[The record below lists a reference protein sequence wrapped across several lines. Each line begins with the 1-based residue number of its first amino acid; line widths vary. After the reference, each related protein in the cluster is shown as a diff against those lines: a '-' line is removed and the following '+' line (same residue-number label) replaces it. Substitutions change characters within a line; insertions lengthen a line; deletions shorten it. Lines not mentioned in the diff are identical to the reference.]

1 LRVFLDPYDFNR
13 EHSNQ
18 KLRIENQFMKK
29 KILIVDDDPGIL
41 TMLKLM
47 LRLEGYNSV
56 VCEDPGQIFDV
67 LNAESPDL
75 VLLDAMM
82 PTVDGLTVL
91 RQIQER
97 KLQRTP
103 PIILFTGKV
112 DEKYIRCALEAGASG
127 HLTKPFVKEE
137 LLERLNEFLSK

>member
-1 LRVFLDPYDFNR
+1 
-13 EHSNQ
+13 
-18 KLRIENQFMKK
+18 MKK

-56 VCEDPGQIFDV
+56 VCEDPGKIFDV
-67 LNAESPDL
+67 LSVELPDL

-82 PTVDGLTVL
+82 PNLDGLTVL

-97 KLQRTP
+97 KLLHTP

-112 DEKYIRCALEAGASG
+112 DEKYIRSALEAGASG